1 MKVEWRTK
9 HQWRSKVHWEPKVES
24 KVACL
29 LVDDKR
35 RSLRKPKPNAKFHDN
50 EFVSMM
56 VMHDTCML
64 PCTCKNLPEV
74 VWFDSTA
81 ISYCSL

>member
-29 LVDDKR
+29 LVEYA
-35 RSLRKPKPNAKFHDN
+35 SLHVCLREWGIMIASGVHG
-50 EFVSMM
+50 M
-56 VMHDTCML
+56 
-64 PCTCKNLPEV
+64 
-74 VWFDSTA
+74 
-81 ISYCSL
+81 